1 MREPDLMELKDKVAL
16 VTGGGSGIG
25 AEIARQLAGAG
36 AAVVISDINLD
47 AAEAVKSG
55 IVGQGYKAIAVE
67 HDVTSAT
74 SAFELVAKAEADL
87 GAIDILVNNAG
98 VSGNSPFLEM
108 TEEEWDRVVNI
119 NLKGHFLTTR
129 AVLPGMVARSY
140 GRVINMSSICG
151 KQGYPNIAHYCSS
164 KFAIIGFT
172 QSLAKEFAASG
183 ITVNSI
189 CPGIIDTP
197 INQHVVGRIASDAGV
212 SRDSAWLDL
221 VSNIPQG
228 HPQTCLDVARMTL
241 YLASDWA
248 ANMTGGSYHVDG
260 GCVMT

>member
-1 MREPDLMELKDKVAL
+1 MDLNGKVAV

-25 AEIARQLAGAG
+25 AEMVRLLAEHG
-36 AAVVISDINLD
+36 AAVVISDINLA
-47 AAEAVKSG
+47 AAEALQAALVS
-55 IVGQGYKAIAVE
+55 QGHKAIAVE
-67 HDVTSAT
+67 HDVKIAAHAAAMVTR
-74 SAFELVAKAEADL
+74 AEAEL
-87 GAIDILVNNAG
+87 GPIDILINNAG

-108 TEEEWDRVVNI
+108 TEEEWDRVLDI

-140 GRVINMSSICG
+140 GRVINLSSICG
-151 KQGYPNIAHYCSS
+151 KQGYPGIAHYCSS

-172 QSLAKEFAASG
+172 QSLAKEFAKNG
-183 ITVNSI
+183 ITVNSL

-197 INQHVVGRIASDAGV
+197 INKYAVNRIAKDAGL
-212 SRDSAWLDL
+212 SWDDAWANM

-228 HPQTCLDVARMTL
+228 HPQTALDVARMAL

>member
-1 MREPDLMELKDKVAL
+1 MKLNGKVAI

-36 AAVVISDINLD
+36 AAVVVSDIDLA
-47 AAEAVKSG
+47 AAEAVQSA
-55 IVGQGYKAIAVE
+55 IIAQGHKAIAVQ
-67 HDVTSAT
+67 HDVTSAP
-74 SAFELVAKAEADL
+74 SAAALLAKAEADL
-87 GAIDILVNNAG
+87 GPIHILVNNAG
-98 VSGNSPFLEM
+98 VSGNSPFLQM
-108 TEEEWDRVVNI
+108 TEEEWDRVLNI

-140 GRVINMSSICG
+140 GRVINLSSICG
-151 KQGYPNIAHYCSS
+151 KQGFPNIAHYCSS

-172 QSLAKEFAASG
+172 QSLAKEFAKSG

-197 INQHVVGRIASDAGV
+197 INKHVINRIASDTGL
-212 SRDSAWLDL
+212 SRDSAWLNL

-228 HPQTCLDVARMTL
+228 HPQTCLDVARMAL

>member
-1 MREPDLMELKDKVAL
+1 MMEFNGKVAL

-25 AEIARQLAGAG
+25 AEIVRQLAVAG
-36 AAVVISDINLD
+36 AAVVISDIDLA
-47 AAEAVKSG
+47 AAEAVRSE
-55 IVGQGYKAIAVE
+55 IIAQGHKAIAVQ
-67 HDVTSAT
+67 HDVTSAAAA
-74 SAFELVAKAEADL
+74 SAVVARAEADL
-87 GAIDILVNNAG
+87 GPIDILVNNAG

-108 TEEEWDRVVNI
+108 TEEEWDRVLNI
-119 NLKGHFLTTR
+119 NLKGHFLTAR

-151 KQGYPNIAHYCSS
+151 KQGFPNIAHYCSS

-172 QSLAKEFAASG
+172 QSLAAEFAKSG

-197 INQHVVGRIASDAGV
+197 INRHVINRIATDSGL
-212 SRDSAWLDL
+212 SSDSAWLDL
-221 VSNIPQG
+221 ISNIPQG
-228 HPQTCLDVARMTL
+228 HPQTCLDVARMAL

-260 GCVMT
+260 GCVMA

>member
-1 MREPDLMELKDKVAL
+1 MELNGKVAI

-25 AEIARQLAGAG
+25 AEIVRQLAGHG
-36 AAVVISDINLD
+36 AAVVISDIDL
-47 AAEAVKSG
+47 AAAQAVQSA
-55 IVGQGYKAIAVE
+55 VVDQGPKAIAVQ
-67 HDVTSAT
+67 HDVTSGA
-74 SAFELVAKAEADL
+74 SAAALVARAEAEL
-87 GAIDILVNNAG
+87 GPIDILVNNAG

-108 TEEEWDRVVNI
+108 TEEEWDRVLDI

-140 GRVINMSSICG
+140 GRVINLSSICG
-151 KQGYPNIAHYCSS
+151 KQGFPNIAHYCSS

-172 QSLAKEFAASG
+172 QSLAKEFAAAG

-197 INQHVVGRIASDAGV
+197 INNYVVNRIASDAGL
-212 SRDSAWLDL
+212 SRDAAWRDL
-221 VSNIPQG
+221 VSNIPLG
-228 HPQTCLDVARMTL
+228 HPQTALDVARMAL

>member
-1 MREPDLMELKDKVAL
+1 MMELNGKVAV

-25 AEIARQLAGAG
+25 AEIVRQLAGHG
-36 AAVVISDINLD
+36 ADVVISDINLA
-47 AAEAVKSG
+47 AAEAVQSA
-55 IVGQGYKAIAVE
+55 VVAQGHKAIAVK
-67 HDVTSAT
+67 HDVTSGA
-74 SAFELVAKAEADL
+74 AAAALVARAEAEL
-87 GAIDILVNNAG
+87 GPIDILVNNAG

-108 TEEEWDRVVNI
+108 TEEEWDRVLDI

-140 GRVINMSSICG
+140 GRVINLSSICG
-151 KQGYPNIAHYCSS
+151 KQGFPNIAHYCSS

-172 QSLAKEFAASG
+172 QSLAKEFAAAG
-183 ITVNSI
+183 VTVNSI

-197 INQHVVGRIASDAGV
+197 INNFVVNRIAGDAGL
-212 SRDSAWLDL
+212 SRDAAWLDL
-221 VSNIPQG
+221 VSKIPQG
-228 HPQTCLDVARMTL
+228 HPQTALDVARMAL

-260 GCVMT
+260 GCVMA

>member
-1 MREPDLMELKDKVAL
+1 MELNGKVAI

-36 AAVVISDINLD
+36 AAVVISDIDVD
-47 AAEAVKSG
+47 AAEAVQAA
-55 IVGQGYKAIAVE
+55 IIAQGRKAIAIE
-67 HDVTSAT
+67 HDVTSAA
-74 SAFELVAKAEADL
+74 SAAALVAKAEADL
-87 GAIDILVNNAG
+87 GPIDILVNNAG
-98 VSGNSPFLEM
+98 VSGNAPFLEL
-108 TEEEWDRVVNI
+108 TEAEWDRVLNI
-119 NLKGHFLTTR
+119 NLKGHFLTAR
-129 AVLPGMVARSY
+129 AVLPTMVARSY

-151 KQGYPNIAHYCSS
+151 KQGFPNIAHYCSS

-172 QSLAKEFAASG
+172 QSLAKEFAPLG
-183 ITVNSI
+183 ITVNAI
-189 CPGIIDTP
+189 CPGIVDTP
-197 INQHVVGRIASDAGV
+197 INQHVITRIAGDAGL
-212 SRDSAWLDL
+212 SRESAWLDL

-228 HPQTCLDVARMTL
+228 HPQTCLDVARMAL